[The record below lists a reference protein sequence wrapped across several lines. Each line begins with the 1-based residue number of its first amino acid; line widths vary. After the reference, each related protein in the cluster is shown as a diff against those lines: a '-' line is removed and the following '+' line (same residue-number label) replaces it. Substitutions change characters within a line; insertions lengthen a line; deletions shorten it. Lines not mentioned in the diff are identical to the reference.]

1 MKGLR
6 LQRWSFTSLLPGK
19 QCLCAQQHSVEH
31 TVTISLCRHRH
42 IQHCSSMAGWAREAR
57 VGEGFKGACM
67 EN

>member
-31 TVTISLCRHRH
+31 TVTVPLCRHRH